1 MDADEIAIKRRE
13 FKLDIWKV
21 IISALTPIAIGALT
35 FVVNGALQERGEL
48 LKREEQILSEKQKVY
63 GELGKRL
70 NIIYVYV
77 ADVGDFKSYTPE
89 RVVEMKRE
97 SDRQFFVYRP
107 YWSEATE
114 QRYNDYMKAAFTTY
128 NGVGLPARINASK
141 IEKMAA
147 YEQDGLKWD
156 TKWDPYFT
164 EQVDTSIERKYY
176 SLVSSV
182 LADTVNATVRKLP

>member
-1 MDADEIAIKRRE
+1 MDADELAIKRRE

-35 FVVNGALQERGEL
+35 FVVNSAVQERGEL

-63 GELGKRL
+63 GDLGKRL
-70 NIIYVYV
+70 NIIYVYL
-77 ADVGDFKSYTPE
+77 ADVGDFKLYTPE
-89 RVVEMKRE
+89 RVIEMKRE

-107 YWSEATE
+107 YWSETTE

-141 IEKMAA
+141 GEKIAA

-156 TKWDPYFT
+156 AKWDPYFT
-164 EQVDTSIERKYY
+164 ERVDPFIERKYY
-176 SLVSSV
+176 SLVSSI
-182 LADTVNATVRKLP
+182 LADTVNATVRKLQ